1 MIQQW
6 VDTFVW
12 DLLILYYINFKTN
25 RLLHHIFFLGNDK
38 IIISC
43 DNDTILKKDEPNKLL
58 KMLGLIETILLE
70 TIYQTK

>member
-38 IIISC
+38 IISC
-43 DNDTILKKDEPNKLL
+43 DNDTILKKEEPTKLL
-58 KMLGLIETILLE
+58 KIPG
-70 TIYQTK
+70 

>member
-12 DLLILYYINFKTN
+12 DLLILCYINSKTN

-38 IIISC
+38 IISC
-43 DNDTILKKDEPNKLL
+43 DNDTILKKEEPTKLL
-58 KMLGLIETILLE
+58 KIPG
-70 TIYQTK
+70 